1 MNLYFNVNL
10 LDKNPKFIIFVR
22 GKLFQII
29 NVLCLKKTLHKNQTH
44 LIFIKIKHMYYTLH
58 EDGSVKSIDSKENA
72 MKLRPY
78 LIFYTEPL
86 RKVKNR
92 GGWYK

>member
-1 MNLYFNVNL
+1 
-10 LDKNPKFIIFVR
+10 
-22 GKLFQII
+22 
-29 NVLCLKKTLHKNQTH
+29 
-44 LIFIKIKHMYYTLH
+44 MYYTLH